1 MEELSTVQVFLL
13 KILSSIWNIDVLDI
27 MNFSEQDIND
37 ITDYLSEEEL
47 SIRARASLLNILK
60 PESVSNEIQQD
71 IMQFYFFEYLYR
83 IYVPILRRQRQIG
96 RAHV

>member
-1 MEELSTVQVFLL
+1 ML
-13 KILSSIWNIDVLDI
+13 KFVVYLNIDVLDI

-71 IMQFYFFEYLYR
+71 IMQFYFLNIYIAYMCLY
-83 IYVPILRRQRQIG
+83 
-96 RAHV
+96 